1 MPSRFAFGRSATVP
15 LAFLLVL
22 GCASVEVAEGATSDP
37 TEAAPNDPALHSPP
51 TGRNVDWS
59 VYLGD
64 SGRRH
69 YTALAQ
75 INRDNVHLLEPAW
88 VYRSGEPRGTMYA
101 SPLVVDGVLYGLSPQ
116 LVAFA
121 VNAATGEELWRYNP
135 GVGGA
140 QRGLMWW
147 EGPDG
152 PRLFYTAGQWLIA
165 LDARTGTAVGKF
177 GDRGRLNLRP
187 DNGRKGAFSVTVPG
201 VVFEDKLILGFTTSE
216 DADSH
221 PGSVRAFSAVD
232 GALVW
237 QHDNIPA
244 PGAPGSE
251 TWADGSLEKAGGA
264 NVWTGMA
271 LDEERGILF
280 APTGSPTPDFYGANR
295 LGDNLYGNSLLAI
308 DARTGKLIWHYQVIR
323 HDLWDRDNA
332 APPTLVKLDRD
343 GRSIDAVALTT
354 KSGHLYVFDRETGE
368 SMYPTV
374 EVETLPS
381 TLPGEV
387 PAPTQRLSTVAF
399 SRQEFEITNR
409 TEEARAFVEE
419 QIKDWDQRPWAP
431 PRIGTVLF
439 YPWYDGGAEWGGSA
453 FDPDDNR
460 LILNAND
467 AAGIL
472 RLTEIP
478 IGSSNAGIYAKHCGA
493 CHGQLLEGTDAAG
506 PLLGVM
512 GRLGFR
518 ETMKVI
524 REGRGRMPAF
534 THLSDIEWRAITAF
548 LFSPKPEV
556 DEPSTEF
563 GYVHGGYI
571 YLRDHEN
578 LPGNSP
584 PWGTLNSIDLATGEI
599 VWKVPF
605 GDYPTHPDLGFG
617 AVNYGGPVVTASG
630 LIFIAATPDRKMRAY
645 DKRDGSVLW
654 ESELT
659 AAGFSTPAVYM
670 VDGRQYVAIAAG
682 GGRMGPPSGSEYF
695 AFALPDGVGD

>member
-1 MPSRFAFGRSATVP
+1 MRARLATRRSTVAVP
-15 LAFLLVL
+15 LVFLVAL
-22 GCASVEVAEGATSDP
+22 GCSRMVVVQEATSETP
-37 TEAAPNDPALHSPP
+37 EATPK
-51 TGRNVDWS
+51 NVDWS

-69 YTALAQ
+69 YTALEQ
-75 INRDNVHLLEPAW
+75 IHPDNVHRLEQAW

-101 SPLVVDGVLYGLSPQ
+101 SPLVIDGVLYGLSPQ

-121 VNAATGEELWRYNP
+121 VNAATGEERWRYNP

-147 EGPDG
+147 SGPDG
-152 PRLFYTAGQWLIA
+152 PRLFYTAGRWLIA
-165 LDARTGTAVGKF
+165 VDARNGTAVEEF
-177 GDRGRLNLRP
+177 GDRGRLDLRP
-187 DNGRKGAFSVTVPG
+187 DNGRTGAFSVTVPG
-201 VVFEDKLILGFTTSE
+201 VVFEDRLILGFSTSE

-251 TWADGSLEKAGGA
+251 TWADGALEEAGGA

-308 DARTGKLIWHYQVIR
+308 DARTGKLIWHYQVVR
-323 HDLWDRDNA
+323 HDLWDRDNP
-332 APPTLVKLDRD
+332 APPTLVKLERD
-343 GRSIDAVALTT
+343 GRTIDAVALTT

-387 PAPTQRLSTVAF
+387 PAPSQRVSTVAF
-399 SRQEFEITNR
+399 SRQQFEITNR
-409 TEEARAFVEE
+409 TEEARKYVEE
-419 QIKDWDQRPWAP
+419 QIKDWDPRPWAP
-431 PRIGTVLF
+431 PKIGTVLF
-439 YPWYDGGAEWGGSA
+439 YPWYDGGAEWGGAA
-453 FDPDDNR
+453 FDPADNR

-478 IGSSNAGIYAKHCGA
+478 IGSSNAGTYAKHCGA
-493 CHGQLLEGTDAAG
+493 CHGQFLEGTDAAG
-506 PLLGVM
+506 PLVGVM
-512 GRLGFR
+512 GRLGYR

-524 REGRGRMPAF
+524 REGRGRMPGF
-534 THLSDIEWRAITAF
+534 THLSEIEWRAIIAF

-556 DEPSTEF
+556 DEPSSEF
-563 GYVHGGYI
+563 GYLHGGYI

-630 LIFIAATPDRKMRAY
+630 LVFIAATPDRKFRAY
-645 DKRDGSVLW
+645 DKRDGTVLW
-654 ESELT
+654 EAELT

-670 VDGRQYVAIAAG
+670 VDGRQYVVIAAG

-695 AFALPDGVGD
+695 AFALPETAEDD